1 MTLPI
6 PAPAAK
12 RGQARSRLGFT
23 PLDFAMQQGHSRPA
37 ISKGANQI
45 MTSAAT
51 DITEGG
57 NRRVALLIAV
67 LALMLAFSEIG
78 GKNAEQDALAKNVEA
93 SNLWAFF
100 QAKTIRG
107 TTLRTAAEA
116 MEVDLAGAT
125 DPATRERL
133 QKRIDGWKAT
143 IARYESEPETNEG
156 RKELIVRA
164 KAAEAQRDI
173 SSARDDKYD
182 IVSGLL
188 QIAIVISSAAIITG
202 IGLLAWTGG
211 ALGLAALA
219 LMFVAQFAPT
229 ALF

>member
-1 MTLPI
+1 M
-6 PAPAAK
+6 A
-12 RGQARSRLGFT
+12 
-23 PLDFAMQQGHSRPA
+23 
-37 ISKGANQI
+37 
-45 MTSAAT
+45 SAAP
-51 DITEGG
+51 DVTED
-57 NRRVALLIAV
+57 NQPTSKANKRIALLIGV
-67 LALMLAFSEIG
+67 LALLLAFSEIL
-78 GKNAEQDALAKNVEA
+78 GKNAEQDALSRNIEA

-116 MEVDLAGAT
+116 MEIELANAT
-125 DPATRERL
+125 EPAARERL

-164 KAAEAQRDI
+164 KAAEAKRDI

-188 QIAIVISSAAIITG
+188 QIAIVVASAAIITG
-202 IGLLAWTGG
+202 VTLLAWTGVG
-211 ALGLAALA
+211 LGVLGFV
-219 LMFVAQFAPT
+219 LMVVAEVAPT

>member
-1 MTLPI
+1 M
-6 PAPAAK
+6 A
-12 RGQARSRLGFT
+12 
-23 PLDFAMQQGHSRPA
+23 
-37 ISKGANQI
+37 
-45 MTSAAT
+45 SAAP
-51 DITEGG
+51 DVTED
-57 NRRVALLIAV
+57 NQPTSKVNKRIALLIGI
-67 LALMLAFSEIG
+67 LALLLAFSEIG
-78 GKNAEQDALAKNVEA
+78 GKNAEQDALAKNIEA

-107 TTLRTAAEA
+107 TTLRTAADA
-116 MEVDLAGAT
+116 MEVELAGAT

-133 QKRIDGWKAT
+133 QKRIDSWKAT

-164 KAAEAQRDI
+164 KAAEAKRDI

-188 QIAIVISSAAIITG
+188 QIAIVVSSAAIITG
-202 IGLLAWTGG
+202 VALLAWTGVGLG
-211 ALGLAALA
+211 ALGLA
-219 LMFVAQFAPT
+219 LMVIAEVAPT

>member
-1 MTLPI
+1 MASATQDVTEESTTGSRVN
-6 PAPAAK
+6 K
-12 RGQARSRLGFT
+12 R
-23 PLDFAMQQGHSRPA
+23 
-37 ISKGANQI
+37 I
-45 MTSAAT
+45 
-51 DITEGG
+51 
-57 NRRVALLIAV
+57 ALLIAI
-67 LALMLAFSEIG
+67 LALMLAFAEIG
-78 GKNAEQDALAKNVEA
+78 GKNAEQDALARNIEA

-116 MEVDLAGAT
+116 MEVELAGT
-125 DPATRERL
+125 TEPATRERL

-143 IARYESEPETNEG
+143 IARYDTEPETQEG
-156 RKELIVRA
+156 RKELIARA
-164 KAAEAQRDI
+164 KAAEARRDI

-202 IGLLAWTGG
+202 VAMLAWTGG
-211 ALGLAALA
+211 ALGLLGLGLMVLA
-219 LMFVAQFAPT
+219 ELAPT

>member
-1 MTLPI
+1 MSTEI
-6 PAPAAK
+6 E
-12 RGQARSRLGFT
+12 T
-23 PLDFAMQQGHSRPA
+23 PQ
-37 ISKGANQI
+37 
-45 MTSAAT
+45 
-51 DITEGG
+51 GG
-57 NRRVALLIAV
+57 NKRIALLIAI

-125 DPATRERL
+125 DPVVRERL

-156 RKELIVRA
+156 RKELIARA

-188 QIAIVISSAAIITG
+188 QIAIVVSSAAIITG

-219 LMFVAQFAPT
+219 LMFVAQLAPT

>member
-1 MTLPI
+1 M
-6 PAPAAK
+6 A
-12 RGQARSRLGFT
+12 
-23 PLDFAMQQGHSRPA
+23 
-37 ISKGANQI
+37 
-45 MTSAAT
+45 SAAP
-51 DITEGG
+51 DVTED
-57 NRRVALLIAV
+57 NQPTSKVNKRIALLIGI
-67 LALMLAFSEIG
+67 LALLLAFSEIG
-78 GKNAEQDALAKNVEA
+78 GKNAEQDALAKNIEA

-107 TTLRTAAEA
+107 TTLRTAADA
-116 MEVDLAGAT
+116 MEVELAGAT

-133 QKRIDGWKAT
+133 QKRIDSWKAT

-164 KAAEAQRDI
+164 KAAEAKRDI

-188 QIAIVISSAAIITG
+188 QIAIVVSSAAIITG
-202 IGLLAWTGG
+202 VALLAWTGVGLG
-211 ALGLAALA
+211 ALGLA
-219 LMFVAQFAPT
+219 LMVVAEVAPT

>member
-1 MTLPI
+1 MTTETE
-6 PAPAAK
+6 AP
-12 RGQARSRLGFT
+12 QS
-23 PLDFAMQQGHSRPA
+23 
-37 ISKGANQI
+37 
-45 MTSAAT
+45 
-51 DITEGG
+51 G
-57 NRRVALLIAV
+57 NKRVALLIAI

-125 DPATRERL
+125 DPTSRERL

-143 IARYESEPETNEG
+143 IARYDSEPETNEG
-156 RKELIVRA
+156 RKELMARA

-219 LMFVAQFAPT
+219 LMFVAQLAPT

>member
-1 MTLPI
+1 M
-6 PAPAAK
+6 A
-12 RGQARSRLGFT
+12 
-23 PLDFAMQQGHSRPA
+23 
-37 ISKGANQI
+37 
-45 MTSAAT
+45 AAT
-51 DITEGG
+51 QDVTEESTTGS
-57 NRRVALLIAV
+57 RVNKRIALLIAI
-67 LALMLAFSEIG
+67 LALMLAFAEIG
-78 GKNAEQDALAKNVEA
+78 GKNAEQDALARNIEA

-116 MEVDLAGAT
+116 MEVELAGT
-125 DPATRERL
+125 TEPASRERL

-143 IARYESEPETNEG
+143 IARYDTEPETQEG
-156 RKELIVRA
+156 RKELIARA
-164 KAAEAQRDI
+164 KAAEARRDI

-202 IGLLAWTGG
+202 VAMLAWTGG
-211 ALGLAALA
+211 ALGLLGLGLMVLA
-219 LMFVAQFAPT
+219 ELAPT

>member
-1 MTLPI
+1 M
-6 PAPAAK
+6 A
-12 RGQARSRLGFT
+12 
-23 PLDFAMQQGHSRPA
+23 
-37 ISKGANQI
+37 
-45 MTSAAT
+45 SAAPDVT
-51 DITEGG
+51 ADNQPTSKANKRI
-57 NRRVALLIAV
+57 ALLIGI
-67 LALMLAFSEIG
+67 LALLLAFSEIG
-78 GKNAEQDALAKNVEA
+78 GKNAEQDALAKNIEA

-107 TTLRTAAEA
+107 TTLRTAADA
-116 MEVDLAGAT
+116 MEVELASAT
-125 DPATRERL
+125 DPAVRERL

-164 KAAEAQRDI
+164 KAAEAKRDI

-188 QIAIVISSAAIITG
+188 QIAIVVASAAIITG
-202 IGLLAWTGG
+202 VALLAWTGVGLG
-211 ALGLAALA
+211 ALGLA
-219 LMFVAQFAPT
+219 LMVIAEVAPT

>member
-1 MTLPI
+1 MAT
-6 PAPAAK
+6 
-12 RGQARSRLGFT
+12 
-23 PLDFAMQQGHSRPA
+23 
-37 ISKGANQI
+37 
-45 MTSAAT
+45 AAT

-57 NRRVALLIAV
+57 NQRVGLLIAV

-116 MEVDLAGAT
+116 MEVDLAAAT
-125 DPATRERL
+125 DPTSRERL

-211 ALGLAALA
+211 VLGLAALA
-219 LMFVAQFAPT
+219 LMFVAQLAPT

>member
-1 MTLPI
+1 MT
-6 PAPAAK
+6 
-12 RGQARSRLGFT
+12 
-23 PLDFAMQQGHSRPA
+23 
-37 ISKGANQI
+37 
-45 MTSAAT
+45 T
-51 DITEGG
+51 DIDPPQGG
-57 NRRVALLIAV
+57 NKRIALLIAI

-78 GKNAEQDALAKNVEA
+78 GKNAEQDALARNVEA

-116 MEVDLAGAT
+116 MEVELAGAT
-125 DPATRERL
+125 DPAARERL

-143 IARYESEPETNEG
+143 VARYDSEPETNEG
-156 RKELIVRA
+156 RKELMVRA
-164 KAAEAQRDI
+164 KAAEAQRDV

-219 LMFVAQFAPT
+219 LMFVAQLAPT

>member
-1 MTLPI
+1 MTTEI
-6 PAPAAK
+6 EAP
-12 RGQARSRLGFT
+12 QS
-23 PLDFAMQQGHSRPA
+23 
-37 ISKGANQI
+37 
-45 MTSAAT
+45 
-51 DITEGG
+51 G
-57 NRRVALLIAV
+57 NKRVALLIAI

-125 DPATRERL
+125 DPAARERL

-143 IARYESEPETNEG
+143 IARYDSEPETNEG
-156 RKELIVRA
+156 RKELMARA

-219 LMFVAQFAPT
+219 LMFVAQLAPT